1 MTINT
6 PRTRR
11 TTRAIATAGSVI
23 VGLRVA
29 LWFAKIAATAGTVD
43 TALEILG
50 LHGPVDAFE
59 DAVDTAI
66 APFVI
71 ALEAGWRAF
80 RATLDA
86 TSGGTGTS

>member
-29 LWFAKIAATAGTVD
+29 LWVAKVVATAGTVD

-71 ALEAGWRAF
+71 AVEAGWRAF
-80 RATLDA
+80 RVTLDA